1 MSDAQPI
8 TLNRR
13 ARRRTAVLAA
23 RRETDASAAPA
34 QAERIVREPECRQRT
49 GLSRA
54 TRWRLE
60 RRGLFPSK
68 RQLSPGCCGWLES
81 EIAAWIASR

>member
-1 MSDAQPI
+1 MSDTQPI
-8 TLNRR
+8 TP
-13 ARRRTAVLAA
+13 AALAA
-23 RRETDASAAPA
+23 RRETDPSAG
-34 QAERIVREPECRQRT
+34 ERIMREPECRQRT

-54 TRWRLE
+54 TRWRLQ

-81 EIAAWIASR
+81 EIAAWIASRI